1 MAIIEIDDITHS
13 LPRLEMRISKA
24 TFWWSWITVITVT
37 FPLWDC
43 SACFFVQ
50 HSFFCFQDAICMI
63 HREPLTPSVYGNAW
77 QIAAG
82 GMKKWIC
89 ACTFFPLFC
98 LSFSETPNQSFT
110 PDCII
115 NVQNLLGSSW
125 EKSIHSCIT
134 PIKKKMV
141 CSLVCICCDTQHPWG
156 RLKTNRKTCPW
167 FLQTEHQYDALI

>member
-1 MAIIEIDDITHS
+1 MMAIIEIDDITHS
-13 LPRLEMRISKA
+13 LPILEMRMSKA
-24 TFWWSWITVITVT
+24 TFWWSRITVITVT

-63 HREPLTPSVYGNAW
+63 HSEPLTPSVYGNAW

-89 ACTFFPLFC
+89 ACTHYFRIFVFLF
-98 LSFSETPNQSFT
+98 LKLQINLLH
-110 PDCII
+110 PDCITKFTRK
-115 NVQNLLGSSW
+115 QLR
-125 EKSIHSCIT
+125 KIHPQLYYSNQ
-134 PIKKKMV
+134 KKTV

-156 RLKTNRKTCPW
+156 TLKTNRKTCPW